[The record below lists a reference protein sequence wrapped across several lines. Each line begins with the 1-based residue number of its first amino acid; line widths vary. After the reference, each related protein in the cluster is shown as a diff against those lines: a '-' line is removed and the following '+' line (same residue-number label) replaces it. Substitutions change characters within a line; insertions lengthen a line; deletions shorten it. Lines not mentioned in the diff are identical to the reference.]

1 MSVKDPWWLL
11 LVALVP
17 LMIWLRYRR
26 GTSAMIIPHSSA
38 WWRPVLVPSSRLPAI
53 CMNVGLVLL
62 AVAMARP
69 QRIVPQTET
78 LHEGYDLVLAIDLSG
93 SMLAEDYEK
102 GGEHLNR
109 LQAIK
114 PVIKAFISQ
123 RPNDRIGLVVFAGR
137 AYTMAPLTFDH
148 VWLSQQ
154 LEKIRIGA
162 MEDGTA
168 LGDALGVALTRLE
181 QPQHEIGTKRLGAF
195 IVLLT
200 DGVSNKGLMKPDQAT
215 KIAVERGIPVYTIG
229 AGKDGSAP
237 YPIFDS
243 FGKKVGY
250 RRIIA
255 DLDERALKT
264 IAAAT
269 GASYYRA
276 DNTQTIQK
284 AFNQIVTKTQKIKF
298 AAKANFRAIDLF
310 GWLLAP
316 GLGLVMLGAMLS
328 RAPWRGEETT

>member
-1 MSVKDPWWLL
+1 MSFKDPWWLL

-17 LMIWLRYRR
+17 LMVWLRFQR
-26 GTSAMIIPHSSA
+26 GTSAFIIPHSSS
-38 WWRPVLVPSSRLPAI
+38 WWKPVLVPSSRLPAI
-53 CMNVGLVLL
+53 FMTVGLILL
-62 AVAMARP
+62 AAAMARP
-69 QRIVPQTET
+69 QRIIPQTET

-123 RPNDRIGLVVFAGR
+123 RPNDRIGLVAFAGR
-137 AYTMAPLTFDH
+137 AYTLAPLTFDH
-148 VWLSQQ
+148 EWLGQQ

-181 QPQHEIGTKRLGAF
+181 QPAHEVGTKRLGAF

-237 YPIFDS
+237 YPIFDG

-250 RRIIA
+250 RRILA
-255 DLDERALKT
+255 DLDERALKK
-264 IAAAT
+264 IAADT

-276 DNTQTIQK
+276 DNTQTIQR
-284 AFNQIVTKTQKIKF
+284 AFNQIVTKTQKLKF
-298 AAKANFRAIDLF
+298 DAKANMRAIDYF
-310 GWLLAP
+310 GWLLGP
-316 GLGLVMLGAMLS
+316 GVALVFLGAVL
-328 RAPWRGEETT
+328 AQVPWRGEETV